1 MLGVKPRDDLA
12 VGQSPVTRLIASS
25 PVAACSI
32 VGDKA
37 IYQQLGQH
45 QIVTRKAD
53 HLTRIAGRDY
63 SVSIRAGCPVRA
75 RVADIAGPLL
85 GVRGLVNDGF
95 EVKKRLPGNPHPS

>member
-1 MLGVKPRDDLA
+1 MLLTLFFYLV
-12 VGQSPVTRLIASS
+12 VTPIGLIA
-25 PVAACSI
+25 
-32 VGDKA
+32 
-37 IYQQLGQH
+37 
-45 QIVTRKAD
+45 
-53 HLTRIAGRDY
+53 RIAGRDY